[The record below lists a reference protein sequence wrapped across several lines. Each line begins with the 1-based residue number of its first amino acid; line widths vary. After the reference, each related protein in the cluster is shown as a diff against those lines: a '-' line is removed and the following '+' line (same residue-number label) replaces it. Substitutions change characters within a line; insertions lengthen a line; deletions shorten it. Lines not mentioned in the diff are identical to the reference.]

1 MTDLLILGTDTDAGK
16 TTFALLW
23 LAAFSQEYEYW
34 KPVETGDS
42 DTERVR
48 QLVPAA
54 GVHAP
59 LARFRDAVAPS
70 LAARREN
77 RVVPPARA
85 IAATKPAPRH
95 SDRRLLIESFGS
107 PLSPLDETELQIVLV
122 QSLAV
127 PAVLVTPS
135 AVGAVGRT
143 LQ

>member
-59 LARFRDAVAPS
+59 LARVFALFPRAAWEVEGVAR
-70 LAARREN
+70 AAREQQAVLEAIRSCLAEAAAASRE
-77 RVVPPARA
+77 RERPEVRELLE
-85 IAATKPAPRH
+85 R
-95 SDRRLLIESFGS
+95 DRRYVWHPYSSLREPDP
-107 PLSPLDETELQIVLV
+107 PLVSVAAQD
-122 QSLAV
+122 
-127 PAVLVTPS
+127 
-135 AVGAVGRT
+135 
-143 LQ
+143 